1 MDHAMAGTTMRDIL
15 SSWLPDPLVY
25 ADAILSA
32 DFSSPTAGGAAVA
45 DQDRVSALPD
55 NILRDI
61 VSRLPVKDAARTALL
76 SSRWLPL
83 WRSAPLVLIDALL
96 VSGAGHGGTGTLA
109 RDADSSA
116 VTAAV
121 SQALEAHPGPFRCV
135 DLTSA
140 AMVAHHAELVRW
152 LYLLAIKRVEELIF
166 VNRPLPL
173 DVPLPIA
180 IFSLPF
186 VKRLHLGV
194 WRFPNTAQLPRGVA
208 FPSLQELRLGCMAM
222 DDKDLDFVLAR
233 SPALENLV
241 LYTSQRQVN
250 LRINSSSLWSVQ
262 LCMCVVHDVA
272 VVDAPRLERLF
283 LWETISSFSRDK
295 IRTRVKIGHA
305 PNLRLVGF
313 LEPGVHVLEVGDTV
327 IKVLYMLS
335 SHLFLQFENRIRTL
349 QIWDLGRSLVYC
361 RLGKLYTFI
370 FAIEVHVL
378 SMSSLCIWDLCTGK
392 SYTLQI
398 GTKASAHTII
408 PSVKILALKVRFGV
422 RNEAKMLPSFL
433 RCFPNIETLH
443 IEVG

>member
-1 MDHAMAGTTMRDIL
+1 MNAHAMGTTMRDIL

-25 ADAILSA
+25 GGAFLSA
-32 DFSSPTAGGAAVA
+32 DFSSPTGEGVA
-45 DQDRVSALPD
+45 EDRVSTLPD

-83 WRSAPLVLIDALL
+83 WRSTPLVLIDTLL
-96 VSGAGHGGTGTLA
+96 VPGAGHGGTLG

-121 SQALEAHPGPFRCV
+121 SQVLEAHPGPFRCV

-140 AMVAHHAELVRW
+140 SMVAHHAELVRW
-152 LYLLAIKRVEELIF
+152 FYLLAIKRVEELIF
-166 VNRPLPL
+166 VNRPWPL

-186 VKRLHLGV
+186 VKRLHLGA
-194 WRFPNTAQLPRGVA
+194 WRFPHTAELPRGVA

-222 DDKDLDFVLAR
+222 DDKDLDFILAR
-233 SPALENLV
+233 SPVLKTLM
-241 LYTSQRQVN
+241 LYTNQRQVN
-250 LRINSSSLWSVQ
+250 LRIISSSLWSVQ

-283 LWETISSFSRDK
+283 LWETISSFSSDRV
-295 IRTRVKIGHA
+295 RTRIKIGHA

-327 IKVLYMLS
+327 IKVLCSPPIYFCNS
-335 SHLFLQFENRIRTL
+335 KTVYITN
-349 QIWDLGRSLVYC
+349 WDVY
-361 RLGKLYTFI
+361 
-370 FAIEVHVL
+370 A
-378 SMSSLCIWDLCTGK
+378 
-392 SYTLQI
+392 
-398 GTKASAHTII
+398 
-408 PSVKILALKVRFGV
+408 
-422 RNEAKMLPSFL
+422 
-433 RCFPNIETLH
+433 
-443 IEVG
+443 